1 MKYPCT
7 SVNGICWEG
16 TWALVSTFV
25 ASIYLS
31 HLEMKHWW
39 HTETCCRIF
48 EIRIVPFSTSALN
61 RRAFKEEALPC
72 SVSDFS
78 HFSLILLNL
87 TADCRPVH
95 LYAVLTRSGI
105 FCPKSLYNA
114 PRQSHSRDKKS
125 SPDEMRYDGVVI
137 ARRFITC
144 VLIVLF
150 IFNVY
155 GRIYTPPEWRK

>member
-48 EIRIVPFSTSALN
+48 TFSTSALN

-114 PRQSHSRDKKS
+114 PRQSHSRDKKTPQNS
-125 SPDEMRYDGVVI
+125 AVLMKCDMTCCNSATFYYMRTHSI
-137 ARRFITC
+137 
-144 VLIVLF
+144 
-150 IFNVY
+150 
-155 GRIYTPPEWRK
+155 IYF